1 MSSGANACGAAPS
14 AYTQVVPTKKPRH
27 TITGS
32 DEIER
37 ALHRHRRRFP
47 SGTSDSTILG
57 ALIVKGDEAITSEE
71 QAEAERESRRLAA
84 AERLAA
90 RFRRPD
96 GFDYAA
102 LVQASKR
109 WVRE

>member
-1 MSSGANACGAAPS
+1 M
-14 AYTQVVPTKKPRH
+14 PTKKPRH

-37 ALHRHRRRFP
+37 ALRRQRSRFP
-47 SGTSDSTILG
+47 SGTSDSTILC
-57 ALIVKGDEAITSEE
+57 ALIVEGDAAIAREE
-71 QAEAERESRRLAA
+71 DGEAERESRRLAA
-84 AERLAA
+84 AARLAA
-90 RFRRPD
+90 RFRRPE

-102 LVQASKR
+102 LVEASER

>member
-1 MSSGANACGAAPS
+1 MATSRRAWCC
-14 AYTQVVPTKKPRH
+14 TKCHTLVVPTKKPRH

-37 ALHRHRRRFP
+37 ALRRQRRRFP
-47 SGTSDSTILG
+47 GRTSDSAILG
-57 ALIVKGDEAITSEE
+57 ALIVKGDEAIVQEE

-102 LVQASKR
+102 LAEASAR